1 MSPLTFNREYTSRKE
16 LGMTVAIFGY
26 TMKPSTL
33 REVSHIIEFM
43 HQHNVQ
49 IILSQELRQELK
61 LREYPEYNESLL
73 EQVSHIDF
81 AISVGGDGTFLTT
94 ASHIGSNNIP
104 IIGINCGHLGFLA
117 DVQTQEVDL
126 ILNQLLQG
134 DYLIDERNL
143 LSVTTSGDRRI
154 VSPYALNEIAVMKQG
169 LSSMISIDTYVNGEH
184 LNTYEADGL
193 IVATPTGSTAYN
205 LSVGGPLMMP
215 QTKGILLSPIA
226 THSLY
231 VRPLVIP
238 DNWKIDLSIK
248 SRNSNYLISV
258 DGRSQVMADSNT
270 LHIEK
275 STFTIK
281 LIQIGNRSFLQSLKN
296 KLNWGK

>member
-1 MSPLTFNREYTSRKE
+1 
-16 LGMTVAIFGY
+16 MTVAIFGN
-26 TMKPSTL
+26 TLKPSTL
-33 REVSHIIEFM
+33 HEVSRIIEFM
-43 HQHNVQ
+43 HLNNVQ
-49 IILSQELRQELK
+49 IVLSQELRQELN
-61 LREYPEYNESLL
+61 LREFPEYNNTLF
-73 EQVSHIDF
+73 EQIPHIDF

-94 ASHIGSNNIP
+94 ASHIGSRGIP

-117 DVQTQEVDL
+117 DVQTQEVDV
-126 ILNQLLQG
+126 ILEKLLKG
-134 DYLIDERNL
+134 DYKIDERNL
-143 LSVTTSGDRRI
+143 LSVFSLEDRHI

-169 LSSMISIDTYVNGEH
+169 LSSMISIETYVNGEY

-215 QTKGILLSPIA
+215 QTSGILLSPIA

-231 VRPLVIP
+231 ARPLVIP

-275 STFTIK
+275 SPYTIK
-281 LIQIGNRSFLQSLKN
+281 LIQIGDSSFIQSLKN